1 MDVLCFTGHK
11 SLMGPQGTGGL
22 CVRKGIQIRPLV
34 TGGSGIR
41 TFDKRHPL
49 RMPEALEAGTL
60 NGHGIAGLKA
70 ALEFI
75 QAEGVDKLRMKEEK
89 LARAFYERVRDIP
102 GIRFYGDYSAAE
114 RAPIVALNL
123 GDEDS
128 AEVSDWL
135 AEEYGICTRAGGHC
149 APLMHRRF
157 GTESQGIVRFSFSS
171 FNTMEEIET
180 AAAALRAY

>member
-1 MDVLCFTGHK
+1 
-11 SLMGPQGTGGL
+11 
-22 CVRKGIQIRPLV
+22 
-34 TGGSGIR
+34 
-41 TFDKRHPL
+41 
-49 RMPEALEAGTL
+49 MPEALEAGTL

-149 APLMHRRF
+149 APLMHEAL
-157 GTESQGIVRFSFSS
+157 GTREQGAVRFSFSHVL
-171 FNTMEEIET
+171 TEEEVRI
-180 AAAALRAY
+180 AAQALREFAEEEMQQ